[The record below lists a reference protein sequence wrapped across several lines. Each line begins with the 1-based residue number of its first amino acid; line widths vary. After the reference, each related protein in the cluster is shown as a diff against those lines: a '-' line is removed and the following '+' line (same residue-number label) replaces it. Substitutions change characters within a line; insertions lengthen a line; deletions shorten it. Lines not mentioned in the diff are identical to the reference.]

1 MPNVSDLERK
11 MLQCDK
17 KCAEHDMTQT
27 TIKELKQCMLFNKR
41 KLNKLSNKTSWLI
54 GVMVLAGFLAGYG
67 LNSIHG
73 LEVLARAQEGT
84 NQTLKSSNLR
94 LPAIIQT
101 QNRTSISIA
110 KIQQTMCDMK
120 QDIVEIKKI
129 LSKRN

>member
-1 MPNVSDLERK
+1 MTDISDLERK

-17 KCAEHDMTQT
+17 QCAEHSMTQDAV
-27 TIKELKQCMLFNKR
+27 KELKQCTLFNKR
-41 KLNKLSNKTSWLI
+41 KLDKLSNKTSWLI

-73 LEVLARAQEGT
+73 LEVLARKQEGT

-110 KIQQTMCDMK
+110 KIQQTMNDMK

-129 LSKRN
+129 LRDRN